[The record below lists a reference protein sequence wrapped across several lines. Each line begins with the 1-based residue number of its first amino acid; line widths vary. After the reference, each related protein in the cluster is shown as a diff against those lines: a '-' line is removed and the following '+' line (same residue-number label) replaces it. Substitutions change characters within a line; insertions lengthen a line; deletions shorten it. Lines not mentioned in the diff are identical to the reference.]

1 VQLLSKWDDKVIEG
15 LGSPNLRNL
24 KSLFVM
30 AFSSFPGPE
39 ARSGIQRLAVPHT
52 FNEGLGFREA
62 AIAVTD
68 TLLRIFL
75 SCLLFAV
82 WGVFALSCWNA
93 LGDSVWRWVILVP
106 LVALLLCSFLASMLA
121 ISAASK
127 FVKRAW
133 R

>member
-1 VQLLSKWDDKVIEG
+1 VL
-15 LGSPNLRNL
+15 
-24 KSLFVM
+24 
-30 AFSSFPGPE
+30 AFSSLPGTE
-39 ARSGIQRLAVPHT
+39 VHSGIQRLAIPHT

-62 AIAVTD
+62 AIAVTGA
-68 TLLRIFL
+68 LLRIFL

-93 LGDSVWRWVILVP
+93 LGGIWRWVIPVP
-106 LVALLLCSFLASMLA
+106 LVAVLLFSFLASMLA
-121 ISAASK
+121 ISAVSK